1 MIFNFSCFWSQQL
14 ATSSNSKEVYLIF
27 GFIYNEI
34 KCESLIL
41 YLNAFFIGQPVELT
55 DANLSLYASSLRK
68 ETTTSFYTMQFSELK
83 PHKTLFISRWTYIEY
98 CWPWS
103 RTNCGSWGLFYPSS
117 ILVFVCCVY
126 FLLSKVWRKLLN
138 EFWTTLDVKVM
149 HPNNC
154 QSTKIFKKQ

>member
-1 MIFNFSCFWSQQL
+1 M

-83 PHKTLFISRWTYIEY
+83 PHQTLFIVQWTYM
-98 CWPWS
+98 
-103 RTNCGSWGLFYPSS
+103 S
-117 ILVFVCCVY
+117 IAD
-126 FLLSKVWRKLLN
+126 
-138 EFWTTLDVKVM
+138 LDQELIVV
-149 HPNNC
+149 HGGFFTPP
-154 QSTKIFKKQ
+154 QS